1 MSLGVINQGFA
12 EGDLIKRHLEL
23 FPWLALYH
31 VLLLN
36 TRADLDT
43 LHTQKD

>member
-1 MSLGVINQGFA
+1 MTLGEINPGFA
-12 EGDLIKRHLEL
+12 EGDSIKRHLEL

-36 TRADLDT
+36 TRADLNT